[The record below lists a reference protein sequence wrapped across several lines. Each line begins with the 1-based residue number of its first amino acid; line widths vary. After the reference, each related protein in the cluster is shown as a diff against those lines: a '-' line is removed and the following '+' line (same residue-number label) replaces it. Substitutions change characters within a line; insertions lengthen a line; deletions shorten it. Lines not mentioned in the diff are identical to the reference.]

1 MYVYSM
7 TSPKEPARI
16 DQSIIDV
23 LVEHDGT
30 VVKVILLDESVHLV
44 LDIAWGY
51 DWGDDFAH
59 ITTNCSPGREDL
71 PLDLFFT
78 NEIAVIL
85 DFEEQVSLWAP
96 QSTK

>member
-1 MYVYSM
+1 MI
-7 TSPKEPARI
+7 SPEEPARI

-51 DWGDDFAH
+51 DWGDDSAH

-71 PLDLFFT
+71 PLDLF
-78 NEIAVIL
+78 L
-85 DFEEQVSLWAP
+85 Q
-96 QSTK
+96 TKLLSF

>member
-1 MYVYSM
+1 MYVCSM
-7 TSPKEPARI
+7 ISPEELARI

-23 LVEHDGT
+23 LVELDGT
-30 VVKVILLDESVHLV
+30 VVKAILLDESVHLV
-44 LDIAWGY
+44 LEIAWGY

-78 NEIAVIL
+78 KEIAVIL
-85 DFEEQVSLWAP
+85 DLEEQVTLWAP

>member
-1 MYVYSM
+1 MI
-7 TSPKEPARI
+7 SPEEPARI

-23 LVEHDGT
+23 LIEHDGT

-44 LDIAWGY
+44 LDIAWAY

-71 PLDLFFT
+71 ALDLFFT

-85 DFEEQVSLWAP
+85 DFEERVSLWAP